1 MLSTIDDSFN
11 MMSGDIKLGGLRIL
25 MTESAIGVEDSSGS
39 TTYKSI
45 FDKNVRQLIT
55 NVGEVGIDGQS
66 IFQEFN
72 PQLRVNEQLES
83 IKALLNLISAKAG
96 LGFDKYSFSQGQV
109 TATAMKIFNADQ
121 TRNISKHRLIIESF
135 LLGIIRAVII
145 LKFYNE
151 KKVDIDSIMD
161 NISIGFDDNI
171 FNDKNQERR
180 DDMALVEAN
189 LMTREQFIIKWIN
202 GVSEDNVQEYITKL
216 DTDKGFTPYN
226 NGF

>member
-55 NVGEVGIDGQS
+55 SVGEVGVDGQS

-83 IKALLNLISAKAG
+83 IKSLLNLISAKAG